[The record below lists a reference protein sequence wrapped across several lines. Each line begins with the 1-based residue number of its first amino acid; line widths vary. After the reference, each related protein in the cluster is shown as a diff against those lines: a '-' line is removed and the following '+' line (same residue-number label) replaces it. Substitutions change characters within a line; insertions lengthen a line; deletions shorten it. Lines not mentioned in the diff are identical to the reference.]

1 MTLESVMNRYAK
13 HIIRINHTAHAMKSQ
28 LTHGERKA
36 MLNSVA
42 YYTAA
47 AQAVQNLIDQP
58 QAIATEG
65 KFVRL

>member
-13 HIIRINHTAHAMKSQ
+13 HIIRINHTAHEMKSN

-36 MLNSVA
+36 VA

-58 QAIATEG
+58 QAAATEG

>member
-36 MLNSVA
+36 VA

>member
-1 MTLESVMNRYAK
+1 MQTVLEQYAK
-13 HIIRINHTAHAMKSQ
+13 HIIRINHKAHAMKSQ

-36 MLNSVA
+36 VT

-58 QAIATEG
+58 QAVATEG

>member
-1 MTLESVMNRYAK
+1 
-13 HIIRINHTAHAMKSQ
+13 MKSQ

-36 MLNSVA
+36 VA